1 MLNNRVLD
9 RLRADQLAL
18 GVLLRQAR
26 TIDIVKAMKVCDF
39 DWLFIDMEHGSL
51 STDSAAQLCVA
62 ALQCDIAPIVR
73 VPIMDTRT
81 ASKMLDN
88 GALGIIM
95 PRVETAEQ
103 ARVIASDLRYAPG
116 GHRSVIGTLPHFDFR
131 PPPLAEAT
139 RLMDEVTLLIV
150 IIETPDA
157 VRNVEEIAAVPGI
170 DILLIGSNDLTL
182 EMGIHGQFKH
192 PDFDASVRKVLG
204 AAQRH
209 RKYVG
214 LGGIADQVVMADYVR
229 QGVRFIPTL
238 ADIQYLMQAASERTG
253 SLRKL
258 LPSSASAS

>member
-1 MLNNRVLD
+1 MPKNRVLE
-9 RLRADQLAL
+9 RLRADELAL

-26 TIDIVKAMKVCDF
+26 TIDIVKAMRSCDF

-62 ALQCDIAPIVR
+62 ALECGIAPIVR
-73 VPIMDTRT
+73 APIMDTRT

-103 ARVIASDLRYAPG
+103 ARTITSHLRFAPA
-116 GHRSVIGTLPHFDFR
+116 GHRSVIGTLPHFDFQ

-139 RLMDEVTLLIV
+139 RQMDAEILLIA

-157 VRNVEEIAAVPGI
+157 VKNVDEIAAVSGI

-182 EMGIHGQFKH
+182 EMGIHGEFLH
-192 PDFDASVRKVLG
+192 PEFDSSVQRVL
-204 AAQRH
+204 AAARRH
-209 RKYVG
+209 GRYVG
-214 LGGIADQVVMADYVR
+214 LGGIGDESIMARYIQ

-238 ADIQYLMQAASERTG
+238 ADIQYLMQAATQRTAA
-253 SLRKL
+253 LRRL
-258 LPSSASAS
+258 QP